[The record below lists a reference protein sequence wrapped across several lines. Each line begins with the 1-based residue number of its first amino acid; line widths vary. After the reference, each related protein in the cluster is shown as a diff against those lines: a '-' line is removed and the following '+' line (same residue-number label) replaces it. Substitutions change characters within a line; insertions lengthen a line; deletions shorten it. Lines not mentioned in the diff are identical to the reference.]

1 MEDSLVVWMI
11 TDSTN
16 YVCIGMALDNKLTE
30 YTVRNLDDVLRDYYD
45 NDISVLQLQ
54 FYTKKATCRE
64 MFHVVEVVN
73 NYKREYEQNINISFN
88 KNKDCEISNSKMFP
102 KLIEYLTIELN
113 IQEKRA

>member
-16 YVCIGMALDNKLTE
+16 YVHIGLALEYELTE
-30 YTVRNLDDVLRDYYD
+30 YTVRSLDDVLRDYYD
-45 NDISVLQLQ
+45 NDISVLQLR

-64 MFHVVEVVN
+64 MFHIVDVVN
-73 NYKREYEQNINISFN
+73 NYKRNYEQNINISFN
-88 KNKDCEISNSKMFP
+88 EYKDCEISNSKMFP

-113 IQEKRA
+113 IQEV